1 MFALQPVFPRTGFY
15 AADGYAGMAFT
26 LGSILKPLLLLLATL
41 WAWDATRLFDR
52 DNPIRPAWQRLSL
65 GLSLLLGG
73 QLILAFYQLVLHV
86 PIAFPSP
93 ADLLFVVAYPLLIL
107 ALVAFLRAYEEA
119 GLPTGRPGERR
130 AIGALTAAVGLVA
143 AVQLLR
149 PVIAAEGPALEKALN
164 LVYPTLDF
172 VLLVPTAILL
182 VSACASAAP
191 APHLAVPHPG
201 LLLPRP
207 GRRVLRLPRDL
218 RPHDPRPPGRLHVR
232 PVLWLPGGRGPA
244 AARGASGLNQRCREG
259 THAVVRPPMVAW
271 VIFSPAA
278 VRAAAFLPQR

>member
-1 MFALQPVFPRTGFY
+1 MKARGLVLLLLTAPAALMFALQPVLPRTGFY

-41 WAWDATRLFDR
+41 WAWDSTRLFDR

-119 GLPTGRPGERR
+119 GLPTGRPNERR

-149 PVIAAEGPALEKALN
+149 PVIAAEGPALETALN
-164 LVYPTLDF
+164 LVYPILDF

-182 VSACASAAP
+182 RLSLRFGGPVRRIWLFLTLGFFFLCLGDVLFAYLETFDHMTLDPLVDSMYILSYGFVAGGA
-191 APHLAVPHPG
+191 LQQRAV
-201 LLLPRP
+201 LQ
-207 GRRVLRLPRDL
+207 D
-218 RPHDPRPPGRLHVR
+218 
-232 PVLWLPGGRGPA
+232 
-244 AARGASGLNQRCREG
+244 
-259 THAVVRPPMVAW
+259 
-271 VIFSPAA
+271 
-278 VRAAAFLPQR
+278 